1 MQETEDLKSMILK
14 KANGY
19 DVEEVVEE
27 YSEVNGELVLTKK
40 KVTHKHIPPDSS
52 LLKLLLESKDNK
64 QETYDDLSEYT
75 EEELKALLKKIISEE
90 GE

>member
-1 MQETEDLKSMILK
+1 MQETDDLKSMLIK

-27 YSEVNGELVLTKK
+27 YSDVNGELVLTKK
-40 KVTHKHIPPDSS
+40 KVTHKHIPPDSA
-52 LLKLLLESKDNK
+52 LLKLLLEHNEEES
-64 QETYDDLSEYT
+64 EDDLSGYT

-90 GE
+90 EGD